1 VSECPMSKDTSD
13 DSDGHTSY
21 IMKRSHDAV
30 LKGLRKVPIG
40 VVCISVITKSELLF
54 GVEVS
59 PRRQQDRAALDEYL
73 RHVEVLDFPDEAALH
88 YARIRAAL
96 KARGTMIGAND
107 LFIAAH
113 ARSLKITLVTNNT
126 DEFGRVQDLN
136 IENWTE

>member
-1 VSECPMSKDTSD
+1 MPEYMLDTDIS
-13 DSDGHTSY
+13 SY
-21 IMKRSHDAV
+21 IMKRSHERVLRRLQEIPIDA
-30 LKGLRKVPIG
+30 
-40 VVCISVITKSELLF
+40 VCISVITKSELLF

-59 PRRQQDRAALDEYL
+59 PRREQDRAALDEYL

-88 YARIRAAL
+88 YAQIRAAL

-113 ARSLKITLVTNNT
+113 ARALKLTLVTNNIQ
-126 DEFGRVQDLN
+126 EFGRVHELH

>member
-1 VSECPMSKDTSD
+1 MAEYMLDTDIS
-13 DSDGHTSY
+13 SY

-30 LKGLRKVPIG
+30 LKKLQKVQIG

-59 PRRQQDRAALDEYL
+59 PRQQQDHAALDEYL

-88 YARIRAAL
+88 YAQIRASL

-113 ARSLKITLVTNNT
+113 ARSLNLTLVTNNIG
-126 DEFGRVQDLN
+126 EFGRVEDLKL
-136 IENWTE
+136 ENWAD